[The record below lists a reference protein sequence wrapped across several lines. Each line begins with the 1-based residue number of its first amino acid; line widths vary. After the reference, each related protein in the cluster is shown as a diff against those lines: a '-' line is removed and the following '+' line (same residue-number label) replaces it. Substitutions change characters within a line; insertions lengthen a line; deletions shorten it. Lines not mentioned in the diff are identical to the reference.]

1 MNNKE
6 ILILALLTLFTVLSW
21 IIYDVYHA
29 ATTSTITP
37 VQQELMK
44 PLTPTFDHDTI
55 VKIVDENL

>member
-21 IIYDVYHA
+21 ITYDVYHA

-55 VKIVDENL
+55 VKIVDDKL